1 MFLLGFG
8 LGFRFPVVPNESK
21 VVVEGVFRVWCVFLC
36 EWVVS
41 MGSTGEPDRK
51 RRHFSSISPT
61 AATAKKNPF
70 FPSSE
75 EKKID
80 TAVLQFQNQKLVQK
94 LETQKVEYSA
104 LENKFAQ
111 LKERQQPYDST
122 LKVVNKSWEEV
133 IPVFVF
139 TLVYVTPHP
148 SHDAFLSRLMETG
161 ATESSSADNCPNQME
176 EDRETG
182 IPRTK
187 NIVSNILA
195 AVDNLWHL
203 KGGLYAAV
211 LKDLQDGGSKQKASS
226 NLQSEVK
233 NLRLAL
239 MDLHLKHKSLTR
251 ELQSRQDI
259 DAKEKAKLNRLKG
272 ELESAVKELEECNC
286 KLAALRAERDVTK
299 GAFFPVL
306 NLGNKHVAGDRVRDE
321 QRDLRD
327 MESVHKELM
336 DQASHQLLELKGLHD
351 GRIKVLQQLYNLQ
364 NTLKS
369 VKCLSSSKAFLSVKN
384 QLEKSKSEVFKYQ
397 ALFEKLQVEKDNLAW
412 RETELNMKI
421 DLVDVFRRSSA
432 VTDSKIADLG
442 IEIQKQ
448 IDEKNRIE
456 MRLEEASREPGSKTC
471 GRKEIIAEF
480 RALVSSFPEDM
491 SAMQRQLSKYK
502 EAALDIHILRADVL
516 SLTNVLERKVKEC
529 ETLLASSADQVAE
542 IHKLQAM
549 VQDLTDSNL
558 ELKLI
563 LDMYRRES
571 TDSRDVLAARDLEYK
586 AWAHVHS
593 LKSSLD
599 EQSLELRVKTAIEA
613 EAISQQRLAAAE
625 AEIADMRQKLE
636 AFKRDMVSLSDA
648 LKSKNE
654 EIEAYLS
661 EIETIGQSYDD
672 MQTQNQQLL
681 QQITERDD
689 YNIKLVL
696 EGVRARQLQDA
707 LLMDKHM
714 MESEIQQANA
724 SLNFFDMKAARIENQ
739 LRFCLDQAQRLAE
752 DRSQNSANLE
762 NTQKRLSD
770 VRKSSVQVR
779 GSLEESQSKVY
790 KSRLTLM
797 ELQIELVKE
806 RFAKKRL
813 EEDLEMG
820 RRKVLRLQAQT
831 EGSSII
837 EELQQELREYRE
849 ILKCS
854 ICLERPKEVVIT
866 KCYHLFCNPCVQKVT
881 ESRHRKCPGCAASF
895 SPNDV
900 KPVYI

>member
-203 KGGLYAAV
+203 KDGLYAAV

-259 DAKEKAKLNRLKG
+259 DAKDKAKLNRLK
-272 ELESAVKELEECNC
+272 
-286 KLAALRAERDVTK
+286 ALRAERDVTK

-456 MRLEEASREPGSKTC
+456 MRLEEASREP

>member
-203 KGGLYAAV
+203 KDGLYAAV

-259 DAKEKAKLNRLKG
+259 DAKDKAKLNRLK
-272 ELESAVKELEECNC
+272 
-286 KLAALRAERDVTK
+286 ALRAERDVTK

-779 GSLEESQSKVY
+779 GSLEESQSKV
-790 KSRLTLM
+790 KASSF
-797 ELQIELVKE
+797 VFP

>member
-1 MFLLGFG
+1 M
-8 LGFRFPVVPNESK
+8 VPNESK

-122 LKVVNKSWEEV
+122 LKVVNKSWEEL
-133 IPVFVF
+133 I
-139 TLVYVTPHP
+139 TDLESCSMRARESSNGQESRCISIIEDVTPHP

-203 KGGLYAAV
+203 KDGLYAAV
-211 LKDLQDGGSKQKASS
+211 LKELQDGGSKQKASS

-259 DAKEKAKLNRLKG
+259 DAKDKAKLNRLKG

-456 MRLEEASREPGSKTC
+456 MRLEEASREPG
-471 GRKEIIAEF
+471 RKEIIAEF

-563 LDMYRRES
+563 LDMYKRES

-636 AFKRDMVSLSDA
+636 TFKRDMVSLSDA

-707 LLMDKHM
+707 LLMDKRM

>member
-203 KGGLYAAV
+203 KDGLYAAV

-259 DAKEKAKLNRLKG
+259 DAKDKAKLNRLKG

-456 MRLEEASREPGSKTC
+456 MRLEEASREP

-779 GSLEESQSKVY
+779 GSLEESQSKV
-790 KSRLTLM
+790 
-797 ELQIELVKE
+797 QVKASSFVFP

-854 ICLERPKEVVIT
+854 ICLERPKEVNILMQLW
-866 KCYHLFCNPCVQKVT
+866 YHSGFHSKF
-881 ESRHRKCPGCAASF
+881 SF
-895 SPNDV
+895 VGSDDD
-900 KPVYI
+900 